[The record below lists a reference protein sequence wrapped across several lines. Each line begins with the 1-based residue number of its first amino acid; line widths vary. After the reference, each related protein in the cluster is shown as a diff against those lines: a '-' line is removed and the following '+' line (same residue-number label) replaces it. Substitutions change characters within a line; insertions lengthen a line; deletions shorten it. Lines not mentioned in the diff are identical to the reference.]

1 MKSTLIQ
8 AKTQLKFWGIMKHEE
23 SDSDHNLGLL
33 WSGNAGFVRSK
44 L

>member
-8 AKTQLKFWGIMKHEE
+8 AKTQLKFRSIMRHEE

-33 WSGNAGFVRSK
+33 
-44 L
+44 